1 MCSLHI
7 PPLRRINT
15 CFVRNNHH
23 DRYIQH
29 NGPKGLRQAFI
40 KKKSR
45 AAHAPENLALQ
56 QKTRA
61 ISSFICRYPS
71 GILCPFVMTVF
82 RLNSAILFM
91 LLPCVWTPSARC
103 NPAEGA
109 EWRALTHVQQ
119 AIGATN
125 YTWNGDSL
133 FFSNSQ
139 HSIRFYQ
146 GRRKADVDGTTVWL
160 NIQPNGSVPGGDW
173 RLGAVDFDLF
183 QLSVLPQAEGEP
195 KPLRILLDP
204 GHGGDDDGA
213 CSDNPPLKEKELTLA
228 LAKKIAGHLKKAG
241 MHVDL
246 TRTHDTTLTLD
257 ERVGLARKKKAD
269 IFLSIH
275 ANHADNA
282 EATGVE
288 TYVLPPSGYPGTAE
302 GSRPRG
308 WQIGNRNDYH
318 NTLLGF
324 SIHSKLAV
332 QTNAT
337 DRGLKR
343 QSFFVLRETS
353 CPAVLFEFGFLSNR
367 GETLKMLT
375 SSWQEQCADAVTA
388 GVTAYAKKIGALDHA
403 VAEKRARDA
412 EANERWRRHLAS
424 VQTNA
429 PPLRPAP
436 IPLPAPVVTSLSYAV
451 SSPSAI
457 FRGTNATPVEINTLI
472 DFYGKGT
479 LE

>member
-1 MCSLHI
+1 M
-7 PPLRRINT
+7 
-15 CFVRNNHH
+15 
-23 DRYIQH
+23 
-29 NGPKGLRQAFI
+29 
-40 KKKSR
+40 
-45 AAHAPENLALQ
+45 Q
-56 QKTRA
+56 Q
-61 ISSFICRYPS
+61 
-71 GILCPFVMTVF
+71 V
-82 RLNSAILFM
+82 
-91 LLPCVWTPSARC
+91 
-103 NPAEGA
+103 
-109 EWRALTHVQQ
+109 
-119 AIGATN
+119 IGATN

-133 FFSNSQ
+133 SFSNSQ
-139 HSIRFYQ
+139 HNIRFYQ

-173 RLGAVDFDLF
+173 RLGAVDLDLF
-183 QLSVLPQAEGEP
+183 QLCVLPQAEGNP

-204 GHGGDDDGA
+204 GHGGDDNGA
-213 CSDNPPLKEKELTLA
+213 CSENPPLKEKELTLA
-228 LAKKIAGHLKKAG
+228 LAKRIAGHLKKAG
-241 MHVDL
+241 LHVDL
-246 TRTHDTTLTLD
+246 TRTRDSTLTLA
-257 ERVGLARKKKAD
+257 ERVRLARKKKAD

-275 ANHADNA
+275 ANHAGNT

-343 QSFFVLRETS
+343 QSFFVLRETG
-353 CPAVLFEFGFLSNR
+353 CPAVLLEFGFLSNR
-367 GETLKMLT
+367 GETLRMLT
-375 SSWQEQCADAVTA
+375 SSWQEQCAAAVTA
-388 GVTAYAKKIGALDHA
+388 GVTAYAKRLGALDQA

-424 VQTNA
+424 VKTNA
-429 PPLRPAP
+429 PPLTPVSP
-436 IPLPAPVVTSLSYAV
+436 PLPEPVATNPTYAA
-451 SSPSAI
+451 SSPSAF
-457 FRGTNATPVEINTLI
+457 FRGTNTAPAEVNTLI
-472 DFYGKGT
+472 DFYTTGT